1 MFLTLWR
8 TAGGVKDRILS
19 LSKTNST
26 KNYIKPKRA
35 KNVYGTGSRPSKL
48 KIQKQSKDN
57 ITKNIRHPFRV
68 KKGNKTI
75 KNRIIRNIKTI
86 SEQEKHYYKPV
97 RVSSFGN
104 NNYIKMKVM
113 LIETKI
119 YESISW

>member
-1 MFLTLWR
+1 M
-8 TAGGVKDRILS
+8 
-19 LSKTNST
+19 
-26 KNYIKPKRA
+26 
-35 KNVYGTGSRPSKL
+35 YGTGSRPSKL

-97 RVSSFGN
+97 RVGSFGS

-119 YESISW
+119 YESIS